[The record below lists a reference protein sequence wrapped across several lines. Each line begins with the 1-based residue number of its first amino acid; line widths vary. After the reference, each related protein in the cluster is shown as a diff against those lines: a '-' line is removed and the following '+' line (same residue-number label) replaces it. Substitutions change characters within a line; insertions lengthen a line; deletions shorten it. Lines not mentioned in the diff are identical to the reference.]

1 MTKQSKGR
9 MIGYA
14 RVSTTD
20 QHLDMQ
26 LTALEKAGCEGIFH
40 DFGMSGKSFQRKGLK
55 QALKALCDG
64 DTFVVHKLD
73 RLGRDTLELL
83 LLLKQLEERNI
94 KLQSL
99 TQNLDTSTAGGKLT
113 FTVFAA
119 LAEHESAINGE
130 RTKGGMAARRAVGVR
145 LGRPA
150 KLSDANVATARSMRK
165 DNCLSMSAIAR
176 AFEVSPNTIKR
187 ALSE

>member
-1 MTKQSKGR
+1 MTEESASRKL
-9 MIGYA
+9 GYA

-26 LTALEKAGCEGIFH
+26 LTALAKAGCEEVFH
-40 DFGMSGKSFQRKGLK
+40 DFGMSGKTFQRKGLK
-55 QALKALCDG
+55 QALKVLCDG
-64 DTFVVHKLD
+64 DTLVVHKLD

-83 LLLKQLEERNI
+83 LLLKKFEERNI
-94 KLQSL
+94 QLHSL
-99 TQNLDTSTAGGKLT
+99 TQNLDITTAGGKLT
-113 FTVFAA
+113 FTIFAA
-119 LAEHESAINGE
+119 LAEHESAICGE

-145 LGRPA
+145 FGRPP
-150 KLSDANVATARSMRK
+150 KLSDANIATARSMRQ

-187 ALSE
+187 ALGE